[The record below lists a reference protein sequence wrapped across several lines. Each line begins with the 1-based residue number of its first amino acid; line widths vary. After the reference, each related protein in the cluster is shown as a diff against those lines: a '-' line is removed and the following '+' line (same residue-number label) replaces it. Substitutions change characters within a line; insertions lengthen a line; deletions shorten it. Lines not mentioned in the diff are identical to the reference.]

1 MKFES
6 RKDILLSVIYLG
18 LITFLIGIAI
28 VGLITGEM
36 EQHAYWTL
44 IPILGSA
51 GFFFWLYF
59 GTNYELTERDFIYRC
74 GPFYGKVNVDRIT
87 EIVKGHTPWIGLKYA
102 MARKGLNVK
111 FDKYNEIYI
120 SPKTE
125 DTFIKKILE
134 LNKGIKITDGQA
146 ELK

>member
-6 RKDILLSVIYLG
+6 RKDILFSVIYLG
-18 LITFLIGIAI
+18 LSVFLIGIAV
-28 VGLITGEM
+28 VGLFTGEM
-36 EQHAYWTL
+36 EQHEYWTL
-44 IPILGSA
+44 IPILGFA

-59 GTNYELTERDFIYRC
+59 GTNYELTEREFIYRC
-74 GPFYGKVNVDRIT
+74 GPFNGKVNVDRIT

-102 MARKGLNVK
+102 TARKGLNVK
-111 FDKYNEIYI
+111 FDKYNGIYI

-134 LNKGIKITDGQA
+134 LNNRIKIPDGQT